1 MTYIITSLCLRDSGC
16 VEVCPVECIVP
27 GKPVEE
33 WPWYYIDPDTCID
46 CGACV
51 PECPFEAIFVE
62 DEVPDAYEA
71 KGGEQVS
78 MPKGTERY
86 NNPIMVDEY
95 VNLTAPFE
103 RRGELIETV
112 GSAPDS
118 LSAIEDY
125 VRRDFGDEAA
135 NVFRREEVAARIKE
149 KEMLIG
155 FRQRYGEL
163 DDEILQSEPEKDVGD
178 AHEKYI

>member
-16 VEVCPVECIVP
+16 VDVCPVECIVP

-46 CGACV
+46 CGACI

-78 MPKGTERY
+78 MPMGTAGHEEIFDGNDHHGEPVHLEGVRTLEAGES
-86 NNPIMVDEY
+86 VD
-95 VNLTAPFE
+95 LTPDIQPNYDYFQS
-103 RRGELIETV
+103 GP
-112 GSAPDS
+112 GYSA
-118 LSAIEDY
+118 
-125 VRRDFGDEAA
+125 
-135 NVFRREEVAARIKE
+135 
-149 KEMLIG
+149 
-155 FRQRYGEL
+155 L
-163 DDEILQSEPEKDVGD
+163 D
-178 AHEKYI
+178 